1 MALPGTVSVEKSD
14 YGCLFLGGRESVE
27 VGGVS
32 LYKRTLKSPIETF
45 GGVTL
50 VHVQG

>member
-1 MALPGTVSVEKSD
+1 MSLPGTVSVEKSD
-14 YGCLFLGGRESVE
+14 YGCLFFGGGSVE

-32 LYKRTLKSPIETF
+32 LYNRTLKSPIETC
-45 GGVTL
+45 GGVKL